1 MYATSKPGCVQQL
14 GPLCMATTYSVSL
27 CFLTG
32 YGERGAP
39 PKIPGNTLNT
49 LSHHSPRVPDPS
61 LIILLPS
68 GGATLVFEVELL
80 KIERRSEL

>member
-1 MYATSKPGCVQQL
+1 MPLPSLAVFSSRVLYVWPQL
-14 GPLCMATTYSVSL
+14 TVSL

-49 LSHHSPRVPDPS
+49 LSHRSPRVPDPS
-61 LIILLPS
+61 LITLLPP